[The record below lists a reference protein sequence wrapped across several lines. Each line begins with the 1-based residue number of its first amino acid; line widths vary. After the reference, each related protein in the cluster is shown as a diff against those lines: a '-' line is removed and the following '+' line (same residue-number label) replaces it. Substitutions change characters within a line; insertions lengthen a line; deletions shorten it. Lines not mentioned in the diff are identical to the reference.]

1 MESSVLDSLPPEG
14 LSPGREPSL
23 VSLQAPSQ
31 LSAQQTRTRPW
42 DIPRSIPLSTRSWAP
57 RPLQLREGLFGGH
70 AAPSLLFRL
79 SDLSAQ
85 SGLRVMSSISSSL
98 KE

>member
-1 MESSVLDSLPPEG
+1 MESSVLDSLPPKG

-42 DIPRSIPLSTRSWAP
+42 DIPLSIPLSTLSWAP
-57 RPLQLREGLFGGH
+57 RLLQLREGCTDHVAIMHCSRGLSCSDH
-70 AAPSLLFRL
+70 VAIMHYSL
-79 SDLSAQ
+79 
-85 SGLRVMSSISSSL
+85 G
-98 KE
+98 